1 MRYFFEAHT
10 FLRMKHASFGNCGST
25 IPCTCVGSERFF
37 HIFITIIFVF
47 SKQVLRELENAA
59 LATTR
64 HSHCSCSGPVRLIR
78 SKACSGEYRGLLR
91 LCAFTRLRKAI
102 ISFVMSVCSF
112 IHTEQFASHWMDFH
126 EIWYLSI
133 FRESVEKIHVS
144 LKSDKNKRVIYMK
157 TSTHFITI
165 FRAFLLR
172 MKNVS
177 EISCRE
183 KQKTHFVFIKGFR
196 YKWQSWDNVE
206 KYDTA
211 TQVTDDNM
219 AHPHCMLDT

>member
-1 MRYFFEAHT
+1 VSQSQAKRNHGDSANMDTQLRHAVTQGCHSVTNYVYMRYFFEAHT

-126 EIWYLSI
+126 EI
-133 FRESVEKIHVS
+133 
-144 LKSDKNKRVIYMK
+144 
-157 TSTHFITI
+157 
-165 FRAFLLR
+165 
-172 MKNVS
+172 
-177 EISCRE
+177 
-183 KQKTHFVFIKGFR
+183 
-196 YKWQSWDNVE
+196 
-206 KYDTA
+206 
-211 TQVTDDNM
+211 
-219 AHPHCMLDT
+219 